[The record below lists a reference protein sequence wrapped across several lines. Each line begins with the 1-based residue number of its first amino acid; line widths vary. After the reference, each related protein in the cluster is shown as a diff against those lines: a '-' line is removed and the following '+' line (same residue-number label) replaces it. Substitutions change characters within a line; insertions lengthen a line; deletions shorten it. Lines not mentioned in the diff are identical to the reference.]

1 MGIEEHDNEGRMIT
15 LEYPDYY
22 FINVYVPNSKRGLLR
37 LDYRMKWEDDF
48 LAYIKNLEKQKPV
61 IFCGDLNVCHKE
73 IDIANPKA
81 NLRSA
86 GFTMEEREKFTN
98 LLENGYI
105 DTYRYLNPDN
115 IIYTWWSY
123 FAHARERNIGWRL
136 DYFVIS
142 KKLLPNL
149 KEAYIYNEIKHS
161 SDDNEPTGTAGLP
174 MLNVLEHENLN
185 KILCIVIRYFG
196 GIKLGAG
203 GLIRA
208 YTKSVTEVLKEAN
221 FLDLEKGYK
230 INIEFSYN
238 LEKQVNYLLKDYKII
253 DKKFDKTISYLV
265 EIPENFLNKLYNYN
279 YQIIEE
285 IYIKK
290 N

>member
-1 MGIEEHDNEGRMIT
+1 MLLVSWNVAGMRACLKKGFKDFFEEINADIFCIQEAKVTEKELEFYPEGYETYLNSAEKKGYAGTLIYTKRKPQKVIYGMGIEEHDNEGRMIT

-149 KEAYIYNEIKHS
+149 KEAYIYNEIMG
-161 SDDNEPTGTAGLP
+161 SDHCPIGL
-174 MLNVLEHENLN
+174 
-185 KILCIVIRYFG
+185 
-196 GIKLGAG
+196 
-203 GLIRA
+203 
-208 YTKSVTEVLKEAN
+208 
-221 FLDLEKGYK
+221 D
-230 INIEFSYN
+230 INI
-238 LEKQVNYLLKDYKII
+238 
-253 DKKFDKTISYLV
+253 T
-265 EIPENFLNKLYNYN
+265 
-279 YQIIEE
+279 
-285 IYIKK
+285 
-290 N
+290 